1 MYHISVLRL
10 IDTVVKNAHKN
21 GIWVGICGE
30 LAADENLIELF
41 LAMGVDEL
49 SLTPS
54 AILSA
59 RKKILETNVSEIRG
73 VVLNK
78 YLERQ

>member
-1 MYHISVLRL
+1 
-10 IDTVVKNAHKN
+10 
-21 GIWVGICGE
+21 WVGICGE